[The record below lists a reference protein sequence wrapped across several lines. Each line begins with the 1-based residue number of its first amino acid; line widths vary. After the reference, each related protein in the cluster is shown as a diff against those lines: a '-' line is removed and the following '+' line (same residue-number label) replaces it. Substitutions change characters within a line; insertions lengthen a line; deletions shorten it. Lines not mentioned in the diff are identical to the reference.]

1 MIWKIH
7 KFGNTLNKTYRSTD
21 THSPFVIDYLSKVIE
36 ENLPEKFSE
45 MK

>member
-1 MIWKIH
+1 MIWKIR
-7 KFGNTLNKTYRSTD
+7 KFGNTLDKTYGSTD
-21 THSPFVIDYLSKVIE
+21 THSLFVTDYLSKVIE